1 MKKLII
7 LFFCCFA
14 FSVHALAAQTKPGG
28 VIVKKSAATKNK
40 PAAQPV
46 LPEIK
51 PVPFHIPQVQRV
63 VTDSGIEAWL
73 IEEKSTPAIAVSVL
87 FKGGKASDPKRLTGL
102 SSLAMSLMDE
112 GSGPYSAEKFSE
124 ILAEKAIGLSFG
136 ATSDT
141 LHAGLETLRKNK
153 EEAFDLFR
161 LALTSPRFDRKAVR
175 RMKEQMYARIEAR
188 KGNPNA
194 VAGERWARLVY
205 GDHPYGHMI
214 PTKQSVR
221 AITRANLRSLIRDRI
236 ARDNMI
242 IGVAGNISAEELKPL
257 LEKTFAGLPK
267 KSRIKEVPPFTPELS
282 DRTDVLSM
290 DVPQS
295 AVLFGHKGIA
305 RNDPDFY
312 AAVLVNYSF
321 GGGSFAARLFDE
333 VREKKGLAYSIGT
346 SLNVSKASPM
356 ITGSVG
362 SDNAKLADAI
372 KIIQEQWR
380 EMAQNGPT
388 EQELKDAKTYI
399 TGSFPLAFTSSGGMS
414 SFLTGMQYHDLGID
428 YLQKYNDMINAVT
441 LEQAK
446 ETAGRLLLP
455 DSLFFVVVGKP
466 ANL

>member
-28 VIVKKSAATKNK
+28 VIVKKSAAAKNK

-112 GSGPYSAEKFSE
+112 GSGPYSAEKFTE

-175 RMKEQMYARIEAR
+175 RMKEQMYAGIEAR

-194 VAGERWARLVY
+194 VAGERWAKLVY

-267 KSRIKEVPPFTPELS
+267 NP
-282 DRTDVLSM
+282 
-290 DVPQS
+290 
-295 AVLFGHKGIA
+295 
-305 RNDPDFY
+305 
-312 AAVLVNYSF
+312 
-321 GGGSFAARLFDE
+321 
-333 VREKKGLAYSIGT
+333 
-346 SLNVSKASPM
+346 VSKKCRRLRR
-356 ITGSVG
+356 
-362 SDNAKLADAI
+362 NY
-372 KIIQEQWR
+372 
-380 EMAQNGPT
+380 PT
-388 EQELKDAKTYI
+388 ERTFYPWTFRKAPSCSGTKELPATILIFTRPCWLITVSAADPLPRGCLTKSAKKKDWPTVSA
-399 TGSFPLAFTSSGGMS
+399 L
-414 SFLTGMQYHDLGID
+414 H
-428 YLQKYNDMINAVT
+428 
-441 LEQAK
+441 
-446 ETAGRLLLP
+446 
-455 DSLFFVVVGKP
+455 
-466 ANL
+466 